1 MKSCWLPSSV
11 CAVLVFNVVYRW
23 ENWVGLLVAPLLWKV
38 AWHLHNMK
46 VSPGAATAL
55 SLSVHFQVSSSSG
68 VFWLVSKV
76 HCVFSSWD
84 LSFTSGVSKDNRLY
98 ALGSLLDSPGQ
109 NLKRHFSCLVL
120 GFVCV
125 CVCVLVFGSSV
136 SPVEEKS
143 SLKLHV
149 YLYTEIH
156 THTHTVCC
164 CYW

>member
-1 MKSCWLPSSV
+1 M

-125 CVCVLVFGSSV
+125 CVCVGLWVICQSSRR
-136 SPVEEKS
+136 EK
-143 SLKLHV
+143 LIKTTCVL
-149 YLYTEIH
+149 IH
-156 THTHTVCC
+156 RNTHTHTQFVAVIGK
-164 CYW
+164 YLIE